1 MVPARIEE
9 ILSRLKDDPAGKLE
23 SKVLE
28 FKSWCKNL
36 KDLSY
41 EIAEAVVCLS
51 NAEGGLVIIGVDDK
65 KAGLQGLKPCPYPSL
80 TTDWVKKVR

>member
-1 MVPARIEE
+1 MVPAPVEE
-9 ILSRLKDDPAGKLE
+9 ILSRLKDDFAGKLE

-36 KDLSY
+36 KDPSY
-41 EIAEAVVCLS
+41 EIAEAAVCLS

-65 KAGLQGLKPCPYPSL
+65 KAGLQGLKP
-80 TTDWVKKVR
+80 